1 MSLDGKKMKLY
12 EITEENETAL
22 KRCFPAFQ
30 GFRTGAPNQNRTGD
44 LILTMDEVN
53 SFIRR
58 NNTEL

>member
-44 LILTMDEVN
+44 LILTIYNVGK
-53 SFIRR
+53 I
-58 NNTEL
+58 LLPI